1 MNFESMTEPEIL
13 SELHTFGELE
23 RANALL
29 ALANRQ
35 VGEGRL
41 VDAEHFSAAAREVFK
56 ELSEDFEAAR
66 ASFIEGYCLLQR
78 QEYVPASARFE
89 ESLRGFSVYADDQ
102 MTADV
107 YYNLGFC
114 NFGLQNFKNAIDFY
128 EKSVVLYKDSGQ
140 PASAARSKID
150 IGELRGG
157 QGNQRLAL
165 GPFGEA
171 LRLYQEAE
179 DLAGVAKAHDRLAA
193 VYVDLGDTVTAI
205 DHLREALGLI
215 DFIGFKK
222 GLAYAQK
229 RLGEALVNED
239 QLDEAEALLISARD
253 QYKRQK
259 EFVLAA
265 EAEQNLAIVYEKT
278 GREDQANYSF
288 LRVKSVYDSS
298 NRKARALW
306 LRKLMLERRVDRD
319 LSVAIAEHE
328 SNLEESKNLGNTW
341 LISQFEVVL
350 ANLYLGRSKR
360 GDPARAK
367 ALLKQLD
374 ETCVSDEAL
383 LKASFFLA
391 KAKLFIRAKNYSLA
405 AYWLRLV
412 VETGKD
418 SRFQS
423 IWDEARMHLHKI
435 ESGGDDRQTS

>member
-23 RANALL
+23 RADALL

-41 VDAEHFSAAAREVFK
+41 ADAEHFAAAAREVFR
-56 ELSEDFEAAR
+56 ELSEDLEAAR

-128 EKSVVLYKDSGQ
+128 EKSVVLYKDSGK

-150 IGELRGG
+150 IGELKGG

-215 DFIGFKK
+215 DFIGFKR

-229 RLGEALVNED
+229 RLGEALLTEG
-239 QLDEAEALLISARD
+239 QFEEAEALLISARD
-253 QYKRQK
+253 QYKCEK
-259 EFVLAA
+259 EFPLAA
-265 EAEQNLAIVYEKT
+265 EAEQGLAIIYDKT
-278 GREDQANYSF
+278 GREKLADLSF
-288 LRVKSVYDSS
+288 LMCKSVYESTH
-298 NRKARALW
+298 RKARELW
-306 LRKLMLERRVDRD
+306 LRKLLADRKISRD
-319 LSVAIAEHE
+319 LSATVSEHE
-328 SNLEESKNLGNTW
+328 TILEESLNLGNTW
-341 LISQFEVVL
+341 LTSQIEVAL
-350 ANLYLGRSKR
+350 ANLYLSRRKR
-360 GDPARAK
+360 GDLTK
-367 ALLKQLD
+367 ASVLLKKLD
-374 ETCVSDEAL
+374 ETLVSDEAL
-383 LKASFFLA
+383 LKTSFFLA
-391 KAKLFIRAKNYSLA
+391 KAKLFFTEKDQNPA
-405 AYWLRLV
+405 ASWLWLV
-412 VETGKD
+412 LDSGKD

-423 IWDEARMHLHKI
+423 LWDEARVYLKKLNAV
-435 ESGGDDRQTS
+435 S